1 MTDPTGTLPPWKRNH
16 FPPPRRLFTAIPTF
30 ADHWHPS
37 EPTRKGP
44 VDIAAMASCVTTM
57 AGRGGVPVCMS
68 FIDATSPGTA
78 TSQPIVNQCA
88 PVGTC
93 SRNIA
98 HIATLPGTPTGK
110 LRDNTV
116 TEAAALRAPRL
127 APNSPIMTTTS
138 GCLTQTNKQHAP
150 HTMTW
155 PR

>member
-1 MTDPTGTLPPWKRNH
+1 MTNPTGTLPPWKRNH
-16 FPPPRRLFTAIPTF
+16 FPPPRCLFTAIPTF

-78 TSQPIVNQCA
+78 TSQPITNVPLSA
-88 PVGTC
+88 H
-93 SRNIA
+93 A

-116 TEAAALRAPRL
+116 TEAAALRAPWL

-138 GCLTQTNKQHAP
+138 GCLTQTNKQHTP

-155 PR
+155 LR